1 MSLMLMLVIRVL
13 LYKGFCFFMEV
24 RVTMANSSQQLE
36 LITQLCKARR
46 LDVEDTFVIAK
57 KLLENFRSAI
67 WMQGGLSDAA
77 RSILMGER
85 KREVKQ
91 WYINLK
97 KLTREELRDA
107 SINSAIFH
115 IYRTDWILKAVDVVL
130 EKVKEFYP
138 SGEVY
143 YNILAKA
150 YFDEEDKKDL
160 EVAEELALDRS
171 TYYRRK
177 KEAILL
183 CGMLLWEEARERE
196 FV

>member
-1 MSLMLMLVIRVL
+1 
-13 LYKGFCFFMEV
+13 MEV

-77 RSILMGER
+77 KSILMGEGT
-85 KREVKQ
+85 REVKQ

-97 KLTREELRDA
+97 KLTKEELRDA

-115 IYRTDWILKAVDVVL
+115 ICLTDWILKAVDAVL
-130 EKVKEFYP
+130 
-138 SGEVY
+138 
-143 YNILAKA
+143 
-150 YFDEEDKKDL
+150 KK
-160 EVAEELALDRS
+160 
-171 TYYRRK
+171 
-177 KEAILL
+177 
-183 CGMLLWEEARERE
+183 
-196 FV
+196 

>member
-1 MSLMLMLVIRVL
+1 
-13 LYKGFCFFMEV
+13 
-24 RVTMANSSQQLE
+24 MANSSQQLE

-77 RSILMGER
+77 KSILMGEGT
-85 KREVKQ
+85 REVKQ

-97 KLTREELRDA
+97 KLTKEELKDEW
-107 SINSAIFH
+107 INSAIFH

-196 FV
+196 FA

>member
-1 MSLMLMLVIRVL
+1 MPYGLDP
-13 LYKGFCFFMEV
+13 E
-24 RVTMANSSQQLE
+24 SSG
-36 LITQLCKARR
+36 CC
-46 LDVEDTFVIAK
+46 
-57 KLLENFRSAI
+57 S
-67 WMQGGLSDAA
+67 
-77 RSILMGER
+77 
-85 KREVKQ
+85 
-91 WYINLK
+91 
-97 KLTREELRDA
+97 
-107 SINSAIFH
+107 
-115 IYRTDWILKAVDVVL
+115 

-138 SGEVY
+138 AGEVY

-196 FV
+196 FA